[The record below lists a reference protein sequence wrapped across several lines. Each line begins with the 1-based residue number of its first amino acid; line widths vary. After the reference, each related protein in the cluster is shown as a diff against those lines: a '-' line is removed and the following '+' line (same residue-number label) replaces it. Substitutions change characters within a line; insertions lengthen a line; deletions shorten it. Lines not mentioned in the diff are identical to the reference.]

1 MNLSLL
7 WRVDVTAHAIC
18 NQGLPKSILYGE
30 STLITWKM
38 TMKELRPILIISSI
52 SLDIS
57 WHVPSK
63 ALMIIVQGLIRDIST
78 FRHLK
83 VVIEQIFRADPL
95 SVITLAAIM
104 SSYLTMISMAKV

>member
-1 MNLSLL
+1 M
-7 WRVDVTAHAIC
+7 TTHAIR

-38 TMKELRPILIISSI
+38 TTKELKPISIISSI
-52 SLDIS
+52 SPGIS
-57 WHVPSK
+57 WHVPLK
-63 ALMIIVQGLIRDIST
+63 ALMIIIQGLIKDIST

-95 SVITLAAIM
+95 SINTLATIM
-104 SSYLTMISMAKV
+104 SSYLTRICMAKV